1 MKGALSRK
9 KRGAPSRAADK
20 HELSLGD
27 ELTLDPD
34 EKSRAGSKRPSK
46 MRKRQEAGDFVE
58 EGMTQKILQEARK
71 QQEEMDHER
80 YGPRVLNPCV
90 HIHQISF
97 LVPDFVVIRC
107 SLCVPT
113 FTPMV
118 SACILYFVPPLPSLP
133 RVQIGQ

>member
-34 EKSRAGSKRPSK
+34 DKSRAGSKRPSK

-80 YGPRVLNPCV
+80 YGPRVLNRCV
-90 HIHQISF
+90 QIHQVSISG
-97 LVPDFVVIRC
+97 
-107 SLCVPT
+107 T
-113 FTPMV
+113 
-118 SACILYFVPPLPSLP
+118 
-133 RVQIGQ
+133 